1 MAASYILSI
10 AQKFRIPERWWKVS
24 LELAVLAAVRALESL
39 LDECKQNRRFFTQGN
54 ALTDAPFYGSR
65 IVILCGLLA
74 SLNLYR
80 RITKETHD
88 YWIYEFLVEYLPKIK
103 IWGEASVPFLWV
115 AALEVEQ
122 YGNHRLAEG
131 LIFQILKVIVEV
143 NARKRGAALP
153 NSYWVRKTS
162 VRLSLELDTP
172 GREEFNGAS
181 YTAEPLIDFLVRRM
195 LPRSLS
201 SIWEKI
207 THISFAEFSVT
218 NDWEWFRWRAEHGS
232 LMTSIPRAPES
243 WKRLQEHV
251 AEEPVRV
258 PSLLKARPELA
269 LLFTL
274 VFPHR
279 FTCGSSAV
287 VERGLG

>member
-54 ALTDAPFYGSR
+54 ALTDAPFYGPR

-153 NSYWVRKTS
+153 NSYWG
-162 VRLSLELDTP
+162 P
-172 GREEFNGAS
+172 GSFGQTQPRIGH
-181 YTAEPLIDFLVRRM
+181 
-195 LPRSLS
+195 PRS
-201 SIWEKI
+201 
-207 THISFAEFSVT
+207 
-218 NDWEWFRWRAEHGS
+218 
-232 LMTSIPRAPES
+232 
-243 WKRLQEHV
+243 
-251 AEEPVRV
+251 
-258 PSLLKARPELA
+258 
-269 LLFTL
+269 
-274 VFPHR
+274 
-279 FTCGSSAV
+279 
-287 VERGLG
+287 RGI